1 LTVAPDIEVRNRDD
15 AVDAVRAAVADGTT
29 LALEGAGTK
38 RGWGAPV
45 HADRIARLAGIAG
58 VLRYEPEEL
67 VLTLRPG
74 TPVAEVDALLARHG
88 QMLAFEPPDYAP
100 LWGASGR
107 ATIGGSVACNASG
120 PRRLRAG
127 AARDHLLGAELV
139 NGRAEIVRTGG
150 RVVKNVTGYDLCKL
164 LAGSFGTLG
173 IITEMTFKVLP
184 KPQTSAS
191 VAVPAADPRAAA
203 ETMAH
208 LMSGAAAPSALAWLP
223 RGLGEPVQ
231 LDASAEAIVLARFEG
246 SHAGVSERID
256 AVRRRLGGTP
266 IDEDGSRPAWA
277 RLRDVAPFHGAG
289 ALWRLAIPPAAV
301 GDLDALI
308 ASDACLRCFADWG
321 GSLVWVRASGDD
333 TSTRPREWAERAGGR
348 ATLFRAPPGWA
359 IPVWPPQQ
367 PAVAALNARIRAAFD
382 PAGIFNPGRLG

>member
-1 LTVAPDIEVRNRDD
+1 LTVAPDIEVCNRDD

-100 LWGASGR
+100 LWGAAGR

-191 VAVPAADPRAAA
+191 VAVPVADPRAAA

-277 RLRDVAPFHGAG
+277 RLRDVAPFHGA
-289 ALWRLAIPPAAV
+289 A
-301 GDLDALI
+301 
-308 ASDACLRCFADWG
+308 RCG
-321 GSLVWVRASGDD
+321 GSRSPRRRSAISTRSSQATRACAVSRTGEEVSSWVRASGDD